1 LQIAYRLLN
10 HEGEITHSNLRTF
23 LQAVHGINSPKDD
36 FSLNRD
42 SISQLNGNQSQRDFV
57 ISPDLMRPSIA
68 TQSLNIGLVNEDGV
82 YIVPDRQSQLE
93 IMKLFMFMHDNKQEH
108 VTNLM
113 KQEKQPF
120 LGSRS
125 GTRLGPDTSM
135 FSFKP

>member
-1 LQIAYRLLN
+1 
-10 HEGEITHSNLRTF
+10 
-23 LQAVHGINSPKDD
+23 
-36 FSLNRD
+36 
-42 SISQLNGNQSQRDFV
+42 
-57 ISPDLMRPSIA
+57 MRPSIA
-68 TQSLNIGLVNEDGV
+68 TQSLNIGFVNEDGV

-93 IMKLFMFMHDNKQEH
+93 IMRLFMFMHDNKQEH